1 MAWGLIEAKKKPQIS
16 AKALDLRGLELRE
29 ALEDSGGGYLKTV

>member
-1 MAWGLIEAKKKPQIS
+1 MTWVSIETKKRQQIS

-29 ALEDSGGGYLKTV
+29 ALEDSGGGGTLKR